1 MNEIECSIHCDE
13 RLFMKRMSD
22 ADKIT
27 FLEFLLHSN
36 TDPIVVKNW
45 QGKFV
50 FANQAV
56 ANLYGTTPEKMI
68 GFADEDFT
76 GNHEQ
81 GQFFLENVQR
91 IMKAFKPELVYE
103 DSTDANT
110 GEVRHFV
117 SHKIPFMNP
126 LNELNI
132 LVIAKDVTDITRLKI
147 NAEYNEKRLNYVLE
161 TTKEGVWDWNL
172 TTNEVYHNTFWYQL
186 TGLSEDRC
194 DFEDFKNC
202 IHPEDR
208 ETVMQC
214 LSDCIENNKP
224 YRVVFRIQHVNGTL
238 IWVFDRGEIVQRDT
252 EGRPIRMIGAIQ
264 DITQQKHDQ
273 AQIEKLAFYDPL
285 TELPNRRLLQ
295 ERIELAIR
303 YNHKTLSTSALLFLD
318 VDHFKILNDTHGHN
332 LGDQLLIEVS
342 RRLQALVG
350 EQHTVAR
357 FGGDEFVLII
367 NELDPNQSVAYQQAI
382 GWSERLHACFSESI
396 QLKSNKLST
405 EHITRL
411 EYQMTASI
419 GITLFN
425 GEGDYEVD
433 DLLKLA
439 DLALYRAK
447 TEGRNRTV
455 VFDPRMQ
462 EDLIQSQK
470 MLQDFNLAIKN
481 DQFELFYQPQ
491 YNKDLQVIGV
501 EALVRWAKGEDL
513 AGAERYLLPIDFIP
527 IAEETGLII
536 PLGDWVIK
544 QACVQLAQWQQDP
557 ASENLVISVNISAKQ
572 LAQADFADKLL
583 DVVSSYKINT
593 RQLKLEITESC
604 LLQNVSDL
612 IKKLLKI
619 KAYGVRISL
628 DDFGTGYSS
637 LSYLKR
643 LPVDEIKID
652 RSFVRD
658 LMTDESDAIM
668 VKAIIDLSRNF
679 GLEVIADGVET
690 SEQLD
695 QLIEFGCASFQGYYF
710 SKPLKLDD
718 FNQLKLR

>member
-1 MNEIECSIHCDE
+1 
-13 RLFMKRMSD
+13 MKRMSD

-27 FLEFLLHSN
+27 FLEYVLHSN
-36 TDPIVVKNW
+36 TDPIIVKNW

-76 GNHEQ
+76 GNLEQ

-103 DSTDANT
+103 DSTDTNT

-172 TTNEVYHNTFWYQL
+172 TTNEVYHNRFWYEL
-186 TGLSEDRC
+186 TGLNEDRC

-202 IHPEDR
+202 IHAEDR
-208 ETVMQC
+208 QNVMQS
-214 LSDCIENNKP
+214 LSDCIEKNKP
-224 YRVVFRIQHVNGTL
+224 YRVVFRIQHVDGSL
-238 IWVFDRGEIVQRDT
+238 IWVFDRGDVVQRDA
-252 EGRPIRMIGAIQ
+252 EGRPIRMIGAVQ
-264 DITQQKHDQ
+264 DITQQKLDQ

-295 ERIELAIR
+295 ERIEIAIR
-303 YNHKTLSTSALLFLD
+303 YNDKTQSTSALLFLD
-318 VDHFKILNDTHGHN
+318 VDHFKNLNDTHGHN

-342 RRLQALVG
+342 KRLQTLVG
-350 EQHTVAR
+350 DKHTVAR

-367 NELDPNQSVAYQQAI
+367 NGLDPDHYVAHQQAI
-382 GWSERLHACFSESI
+382 HWSEKLHTCFSESI
-396 QLKSNKLST
+396 QLNLNKLST
-405 EHITRL
+405 HNITRI
-411 EYQMTASI
+411 EYQITASI
-419 GITLFN
+419 GVTLFN
-425 GEGDYEVD
+425 GEGHYGVD

-462 EDLIQSQK
+462 EDLMQSQK
-470 MLQDFNLAIKN
+470 MLQEFNQAIKN
-481 DQFELFYQPQ
+481 NQFELFYQPQ
-491 YNKDLQVIGV
+491 FNRDRQVIGV
-501 EALVRWAKGEDL
+501 EALVRWPKGKDL
-513 AGAERYLLPIDFIP
+513 AGVERYLLPINFIP
-527 IAEETGLII
+527 VAEETGLIV

-544 QACVQLAQWQQDP
+544 QACSQLAQWQQDP
-557 ASENLVISVNISAKQ
+557 AFDKLVISVNISAKQ
-572 LAQADFADKLL
+572 LAQVDFAEKLL
-583 DVVSSYKINT
+583 SVVSSYKINT
-593 RQLKLEITESC
+593 SQLKLEITESC

-612 IKKLLKI
+612 IGKLLKI
-619 KAYGVRISL
+619 KESGFKISL

-658 LMTDESDAIM
+658 LMSDESDAIM

-679 GLEVIADGVET
+679 GLEVIAEGVET
-690 SEQLD
+690 SEQLA
-695 QLIEFGCASFQGYYF
+695 QLVEFGCESFQGYYF
-710 SKPLKLDD
+710 SRPLKLSD
-718 FNQLKLR
+718 FNQLILG

>member
-1 MNEIECSIHCDE
+1 
-13 RLFMKRMSD
+13 MKRMSD
-22 ADKIT
+22 ANKIS

-36 TDPIVVKNW
+36 TDPIIVKNW

-76 GNHEQ
+76 GNLEQ

-117 SHKIPFMNP
+117 SHKIPFINP

-172 TTNEVYHNTFWYQL
+172 VTNEVYHNTFWYQL
-186 TGLSEDRC
+186 TGLNEDRC
-194 DFEDFKNC
+194 AFEDFKNC

-208 ETVMQC
+208 HTVMQC
-214 LSDCIENNKP
+214 LTECIENNKP
-224 YRVVFRIQHVNGTL
+224 YRVVFRLQHVNGSL

-252 EGRPIRMIGAIQ
+252 EGRPTRMIGAIQ
-264 DITQQKHDQ
+264 DITQQKLDQ

-295 ERIELAIR
+295 EHIELAIH
-303 YNHKTLSTSALLFLD
+303 YNHKTQTTSALLFLD
-318 VDHFKILNDTHGHN
+318 LDNFKMLNDTHGHN

-342 RRLQALVG
+342 KRLQTLVG
-350 EQHTVAR
+350 DQHTVAR

-367 NELDPNQSVAYQQAI
+367 NELDFNQSVAYQQAI
-382 GWSERLHACFSESI
+382 LWSEKLHACFSESI
-396 QLKSNKLST
+396 PLNLNKLST
-405 EHITRL
+405 QHLTRI
-411 EYQMTASI
+411 EYQITVSI

-425 GEGDYEVD
+425 GEDHYEVD

-447 TEGRNRTV
+447 TDGRNRTV

-462 EDLIQSQK
+462 EDLMQSQK
-470 MLQDFNLAIKN
+470 MLQAFTHAIKN
-481 DQFELFYQPQ
+481 NEFELFYQPQ
-491 YNKDLQVIGV
+491 YNKDHQVIGV
-501 EALVRWAKGEDL
+501 EALIRWQKGKDL
-513 AGAERYLLPIDFIP
+513 AGVEHYLSPIDFIP
-527 IAEETGLII
+527 VAEETGLII
-536 PLGDWVIK
+536 PLGDWVIE
-544 QACVQLAQWQQDP
+544 QACAQLAQWQQDP
-557 ASENLVISVNISAKQ
+557 AFENLVVSVNISAKQ
-572 LAQADFADKLL
+572 LAQADFSDKLL
-583 DVVSSYKINT
+583 AAVSAYKINS

-612 IKKLLKI
+612 INKLLKI
-619 KAYGVRISL
+619 KEYGFKISL

-658 LMTDESDAIM
+658 IMTDESDAIM

-679 GLEVIADGVET
+679 GLEVIAEGVET

-695 QLIEFGCASFQGYYF
+695 RLIEFGCAFFQGYYF
-710 SKPLKLDD
+710 NKPLKLSEL
-718 FNQLKLR
+718 NNLILT